1 MRLSNPKVSWLA
13 GLLSSIYLHNIRYL
27 ENGPSNSNIRPW
39 FWVLCLFL
47 SSVTF
52 TVFWEAY
59 IFFSA
64 RALIHTEAILTEL
77 VFEHSLRVRFTAEPM
92 NDERSDSQ
100 HVRDNSV
107 TMVDESEVDGSSTS
121 GAESDSTATITATAT
136 ATVQKGKN
144 KMPSPTTVPSEP
156 NAPNGLTSGEALEKY

>member
-1 MRLSNPKVSWLA
+1 M
-13 GLLSSIYLHNIRYL
+13 
-27 ENGPSNSNIRPW
+27 
-39 FWVLCLFL
+39 
-47 SSVTF
+47 F

-59 IFFSA
+59 IFFST

-107 TMVDESEVDGSSTS
+107 TMVDESEADASSGS
-121 GAESDSTATITATAT
+121 GAESDSTATMTATAN
-136 ATVQKGKN
+136 AIVQKGKN
-144 KMPSPTTVPSEP
+144 KIPSPTTAPSEP
-156 NAPNGLTSGEALEKY
+156 NVSTSSPAKKPLKNTNLVGKINNFMTTDLNNIMRAKDFFFLRTFCVR